1 VVRRFSPRRFAA
13 LLIAA
18 PAAAY
23 AGPPYVTDDPQP
35 TDFQHYEV
43 YFYDLGTAASGD
55 FTSQAGIDF
64 NYGGLPNLQLTAV
77 IPVEFDDPAG
87 GASAQGL
94 GNIQLAAKYR
104 FLHAE
109 DIGWDVSVFPRVF
122 LPSATHSVGDRDAS
136 VLLPFWVER
145 DWGRWSTF
153 GGGGCQLN
161 HGGDATNFCI
171 FGWVLTHKVTD
182 DLELG
187 AEVYYQGADA
197 RGAKAST
204 GLGAGLTYDLS
215 EHLHLMGSIGP
226 GLQNAAQMNLYT
238 WYAALLLTY

>member
-1 VVRRFSPRRFAA
+1 MRKFLPRRFAA

-18 PAAAY
+18 PAVTY

-35 TDFQHYEV
+35 TDYQHYEV
-43 YFYDLGTAASGD
+43 YFFDGGTAVKGDTASE
-55 FTSQAGIDF
+55 AGIDF
-64 NYGGLPNLQLTAV
+64 NYGGAPNLQLTAV
-77 IPVEFDDPAG
+77 IPVEFDNPAG
-87 GASAQGL
+87 ADSTYGL

-122 LPSATHSVGDRDAS
+122 LPSTHTAGDRDTS
-136 VLLPFWVER
+136 VLVPIWAER

-153 GGGGCQLN
+153 GGGGCALN
-161 HGGDATNFCI
+161 HGGDATNYCLL
-171 FGWVLTHKVTD
+171 GWVLTRKVTES
-182 DLELG
+182 LELG

-204 GLGAGLTYDLS
+204 GLGAGLTYDLT

-226 GLQNAAQMNLYT
+226 GLQNAAQANLYT